1 MTMVI
6 KVMPE
11 NLFKQPNMTWSHV
24 VSKTIMCNVHVDLH
38 IKYKYVVI

>member
-6 KVMPE
+6 KVMLDS
-11 NLFKQPNMTWSHV
+11 LFKQLNMAWCQV

-38 IKYKYVVI
+38 LK